1 MVVKQAFNKM
11 TLLFKKTL
19 VIVLLC
25 FFSFALSAMP
35 NIRTEFGKTIDGMV
49 RIKVFNQTNRDLAC
63 YVGIDGRKIKF
74 RLPKNN
80 QSKWYKATD
89 KRFTYKSFTTW
100 CDYIESY
107 PEYQ

>member
-1 MVVKQAFNKM
+1 MVVSQACNKIM
-11 TLLFKKTL
+11 SFRT
-19 VIVLLC
+19 VIIIGVLL
-25 FFSFALSAMP
+25 SFISYQLFAMP
-35 NIRTEFGKTIDGMV
+35 YIRTEFGKTLEGMV
-49 RIKVFNQTNRDLAC
+49 RIKVVNETNRDLAC

-74 RLPKNN
+74 RLPRNN

-100 CDYIESY
+100 CDYIEGY